1 MTAFSL
7 TLDRV
12 TCTLPDGRVLFS
24 DISTH
29 FDTTPT
35 GLVGRNGVGKSV
47 LARVLAGQHAPSAGQ
62 VQRHGRV
69 HLLAQHS
76 GAPPGSHA
84 ALAGVAPLLAAL
96 ARIEAGSVDP
106 ADFTAVGERWNIREQ
121 LQAQWQQ
128 LGLP

>member
-47 LARVLAGQHAPSAGQ
+47 LARVLAGQHAGTSAKSC
-62 VQRHGRV
+62 RR
-69 HLLAQHS
+69 S
-76 GAPPGSHA
+76 GSSWACRRWTRRNRPPRSA
-84 ALAGVAPLLAAL
+84 A
-96 ARIEAGSVDP
+96 ARPCRWPWAVRCCRRP
-106 ADFTAVGERWNIREQ
+106 TA
-121 LQAQWQQ
+121 
-128 LGLP
+128 